1 MASDSNKKFVRNR
14 KHHEKSKR
22 TTDFLLLRLPK
33 GGKEHIDQIAH
44 HFGVA
49 RPALFDA
56 YLLPFLGV
64 IAEHQAELSR
74 LARDSGCSMPTLL
87 SRLIARAS
95 EGEPLAEPID
105 VPTDVVSDFEALFG
119 GSIDEVHTNEG
130 GA

>member
-1 MASDSNKKFVRNR
+1 MDDQNGKTKRNR
-14 KHHEKSKR
+14 KHHEKSKK

-33 GGKEHIDQIAH
+33 GGKEHIDQVAR

-49 RPALFDA
+49 RPALFNA

-87 SRLIARAS
+87 SRLISRAS
-95 EGEPLAEPID
+95 EGEPLGEPIG
-105 VPTDVVSDFEALFG
+105 VPSDVVSDFEALFG
-119 GSIDEVHTNEG
+119 GSIDEVPPNEG
-130 GA
+130 GP